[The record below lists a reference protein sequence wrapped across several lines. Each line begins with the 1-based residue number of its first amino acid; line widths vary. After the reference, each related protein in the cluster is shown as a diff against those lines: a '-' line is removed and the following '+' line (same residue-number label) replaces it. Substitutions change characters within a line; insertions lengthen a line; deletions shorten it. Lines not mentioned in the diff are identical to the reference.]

1 MRHRSGLVDPLNS
14 EGPAQQ
20 PALPLFLL
28 LGGGGLIQNSAQLAL
43 FLLSQRRGSRSLRLQ
58 KRPEKDAVVYFGTS
72 AAQISVVQLIAHSLG
87 LKDLG
92 LALATTF
99 AQHHRV

>member
-1 MRHRSGLVDPLNS
+1 MNS
-14 EGPAQQ
+14 EGPDQQ
-20 PALPLFLL
+20 PALLLFLL
-28 LGGGGLIQNSAQLAL
+28 LGGSGLIQDSAQLAL

-58 KRPEKDAVVYFGTS
+58 KRTEKDPVIYFGTS

-92 LALATTF
+92 FALTAALAS
-99 AQHHRV
+99 HDGV